1 MHKTAFTLSAA
12 AVAAALALAG
22 CSSSGNSSGGNSMS
36 GMDHSGTAMP
46 STSATPAATS
56 SAPANA
62 SPDAKAHNAADTTF
76 AQMMIPH
83 HRQAVQMSDI
93 MLKKQDLPADVAEL
107 AAEIKAAQGPE
118 IDTMTG
124 WLTDWNEPIAAA
136 EGHDMG
142 SMEGMMSDVDL
153 AKLDAAQGTEAAKL
167 FLEQMTA
174 HHQGAVAMAKAET
187 TDGQNGP
194 TVALSKQIVEDQE
207 AEINKM
213 KALLQ
218 SL

>member
-1 MHKTAFTLSAA
+1 MHKTAFPLSAA

-22 CSSSGNSSGGNSMS
+22 CSSSTDSDSTS

-46 STSATPAATS
+46 SASATPAATS

-62 SPDAKAHNAADTTF
+62 SPGAKAHNAADTTF

-93 MLKKQDLPADVAEL
+93 MLKKQDVPADVAEL

-142 SMEGMMSDVDL
+142 SMEGMMSDADL

>member
-1 MHKTAFTLSAA
+1 MHKTAFSLSTA

-46 STSATPAATS
+46 SASATSA
-56 SAPANA
+56 APASA
-62 SPDAKAHNAADTTF
+62 SPDAKAHNAADTLF

-118 IDTMTG
+118 IDTMTS
-124 WLTDWNEPIAAA
+124 WLTEWNEPTAAA

-142 SMEGMMSDVDL
+142 SMAGMMSDADL
-153 AKLDAAQGTEAAKL
+153 AKLDAAGGTEAAKL
-167 FLEQMTA
+167 FLEQMIA
-174 HHQGAVAMAKAET
+174 HHEGAVTMAKAET

-194 TVALSKQIVEDQE
+194 AVALSKKIVEDQE
-207 AEINKM
+207 TEISKM

-218 SL
+218 TL